1 MKLLHFRI
9 GLITWVLAMGWSVPA
24 MAQQQDDAA
33 IRQVQVLQAAAWN
46 QHDARAY
53 AKLFA
58 EDGDAV
64 TVVGWWWRGRSEIE
78 RKLSEA
84 FEFVFAQSTL
94 TITDVDVKFL
104 SSSMAVAHVRW
115 TMVGAK
121 VAPNMPEPREGIQLQ
136 VLTKQAGSWL
146 IASCQNTNSIP
157 VTQFPKGPDCHR
169 CLASSQ
175 VAPASSVLNAI

>member
-1 MKLLHFRI
+1 MKQLHLRI
-9 GLITWVLAMGWSVPA
+9 GLITWVLAMGCSVPA
-24 MAQQQDDAA
+24 MAQQQDEAA

-64 TVVGWWWRGRSEIE
+64 NVVGSWWRGRSEIE
-78 RKLSEA
+78 RKLGEA
-84 FEFVFAQSTL
+84 FELVFARSTL

-104 SSSMAVAHVRW
+104 GPNMAVAHVSW

-121 VAPNMPEPREGIQLQ
+121 ATPNMPEPREGIQLQ
-136 VLTKQAGSWL
+136 VLTKQAGGWL
-146 IASCQNTNSIP
+146 IASCQNTNRIP
-157 VTQFPKGPDCHR
+157 VTPLPKGADCHR

-175 VAPASSVLNAI
+175 VAPASS